1 MSRVD
6 QDGSCSSES
15 TASATCDSDVLKYKK
30 RMLEWSN
37 PVEYV
42 NNMYGCHP
50 DEDGDDEDG
59 DGDRNGDDDGGYFS
73 VVFA

>member
-1 MSRVD
+1 MKERRKKMKEQVD
-6 QDGSCSSES
+6 IRKNENTLIEDIVIEF
-15 TASATCDSDVLKYKK
+15 KK

-50 DEDGDDEDG
+50 SDDNMEYFKEVF
-59 DGDRNGDDDGGYFS
+59 RNGNEKKS
-73 VVFA
+73 

>member
-1 MSRVD
+1 MRTRVKETPD
-6 QDGSCSSES
+6 LVNDERRGLPKRELEN
-15 TASATCDSDVLKYKK
+15 VLKFKK

-50 DEDGDDEDG
+50 D
-59 DGDRNGDDDGGYFS
+59 DDDNEYFKRI
-73 VVFA
+73 FAK

>member
-1 MSRVD
+1 MVIETKGTSQVLENQQVRGAGDTGV
-6 QDGSCSSES
+6 E
-15 TASATCDSDVLKYKK
+15 DVLKFKK

-50 DEDGDDEDG
+50 D
-59 DGDRNGDDDGGYFS
+59 DDDNEYFK
-73 VVFA
+73 VIFAK

>member
-1 MSRVD
+1 MIKNLHAD
-6 QDGSCSSES
+6 NCAQNNPLDFGQ
-15 TASATCDSDVLKYKK
+15 SDKKVSMAQIFKK

-50 DEDGDDEDG
+50 DDENND
-59 DGDRNGDDDGGYFS
+59 YFK
-73 VVFA
+73 VVFAK